1 MTIMTKLFIALRVL
15 AGLPSLILNKDIDLG
30 TITGW
35 NDIVK
40 EKHRIARTALDWVAD
55 GRPRN

>member
-35 NDIVK
+35 SELK
-40 EKHRIARTALDWVAD
+40 KSTELREL
-55 GRPRN
+55 P